1 MREDY
6 AEQPGNGE
14 SAKRFRHTCLSLSL
28 SLVIRFSI
36 PHFVQKLKNFR
47 DFFDF
52 SENKGMS
59 KDFYLHF
66 PPM

>member
-6 AEQPGNGE
+6 AAQPGNDE

-36 PHFVQKLKNFR
+36 PHFVQKLKNFTQ
-47 DFFDF
+47 FFIF
-52 SENKGMS
+52 PENNGMS
-59 KDFYLHF
+59 KDFDLHF